1 MKLIKTK
8 LSPVSVIYATR
19 RWSVVNLRPTRVQA
33 TFAYRVRC
41 NVRRNQ
47 RDEPWPVSAQKQLW
61 GYRAGTVI
69 IKPLLDQI
77 GVLLVCSTI
86 LVLLELH
93 QCAPG
98 DITHRRFVVNGHKAR
113 LQRGSL
119 RIYRSIIISEHQI
132 HIVGQKRNVSRT
144 LKALRFLGCNDS
156 HRCPSNEPELFM
168 NITSI
173 FHLISILF
181 KYGYLT
187 RSSSGPI
194 SHSTQV

>member
-61 GYRAGTVI
+61 GYRAGTVR

-119 RIYRSIIISEHQI
+119 RIYRSRIISEHQI
-132 HIVGQKRNVSRT
+132 HILGQNRNDIWT
-144 LKALRFLGCNDS
+144 LKALRYFRWN
-156 HRCPSNEPELFM
+156 CPSNEPE
-168 NITSI
+168 T
-173 FHLISILF
+173 
-181 KYGYLT
+181 
-187 RSSSGPI
+187 
-194 SHSTQV
+194 TQECPRTAV